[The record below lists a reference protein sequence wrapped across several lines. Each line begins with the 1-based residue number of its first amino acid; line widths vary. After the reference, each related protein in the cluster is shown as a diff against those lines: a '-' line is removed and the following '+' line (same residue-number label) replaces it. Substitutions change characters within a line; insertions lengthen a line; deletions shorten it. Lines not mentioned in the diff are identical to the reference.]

1 MPIQPVGAKQEP
13 ELVVFKSLQKSPQ
26 RERILLLGA
35 PTDGKTTCA
44 LTASPKFDPTKRG
57 DGVVIDDI
65 CPITVDS
72 AALNY
77 ARALGYEF
85 AYWLD
90 LSEHLNKS
98 ISEFNKITEKF
109 LATANKLVLEGKTHT
124 TIFDNFSTVDGF
136 WRGELAK
143 NFEGWPLQDKMDLE
157 HKRLLL
163 ERIMPTAGNMILIAH
178 TKTVGKMD
186 EDKRESLGIE
196 AGTKLVMDISS
207 WNAPK
212 MYRAQTSQRIPIKK
226 IQGRT
231 MAQDQY
237 NLYPRGVD
245 GIEYGGRYPQ
255 LSAHDKLPANMQVVF
270 QLIKE
275 SAGAVVARA

>member
-1 MPIQPVGAKQEP
+1 MPIAGTAPRQEL
-13 ELVVFKSLQKSPQ
+13 ELTFKSLQKSPQ
-26 RERILLLGA
+26 RERIMLIGA

-44 LTASPKFDPTKRG
+44 LTSSAKFDPLKRG
-57 DGVVIDDI
+57 DGVIVDDI

-90 LSEHLNKS
+90 LSEHLNKPLA
-98 ISEFNKITEKF
+98 EFNKITEKY
-109 LATANKLVLEGKTHT
+109 LGMANKLVLDGKVHT
-124 TIFDNFSTVDGF
+124 TIFDNISTVDGF

-178 TKTVGKMD
+178 AKTVGKMD
-186 EDKRESLGIE
+186 DDKRESLGIE
-196 AGTKLVMDISS
+196 QGTKLVMDISS

-226 IQGRT
+226 IPGKT
-231 MAQDQY
+231 FALDAY

-255 LSAHDKLPANMQVVF
+255 LSSHDKLPADMQNVF
-270 QLIKE
+270 RLIKE
-275 SAGAVVARA
+275 TARAA